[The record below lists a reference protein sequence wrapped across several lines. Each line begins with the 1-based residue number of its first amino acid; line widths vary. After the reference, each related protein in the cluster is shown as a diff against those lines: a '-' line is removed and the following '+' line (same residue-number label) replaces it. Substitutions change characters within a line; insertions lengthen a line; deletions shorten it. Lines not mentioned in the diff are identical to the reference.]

1 MGVPKSNPRVARQSP
16 LQASELSQGGMNMK
30 MCRWF
35 LVCAAVCVFANMAL
49 ADSITF
55 GGVITQSTQDGTG
68 PAVNN
73 PSLNNIRDGDA
84 YSVMLGF
91 AGQVTTTGTYDL
103 TGASL
108 VFRDLTNSAME
119 ASFHFIS
126 LTVSADGSFDNISLL
141 GCLTTGS
148 GCNLGNELAAN
159 FRIPLGSLNS
169 QNVAAQG
176 IPNLNPSLDLLED
189 DGVTDIQGSVT
200 TYSYI
205 PEPWTVALLWP
216 VLPVLV
222 WKRLQRPRQC

>member
-1 MGVPKSNPRVARQSP
+1 
-16 LQASELSQGGMNMK
+16 MK

-35 LVCAAVCVFANMAL
+35 LVCAAVCGFANMAL

-84 YSVMLGF
+84 YSVTLSF
-91 AGQVTTTGTYDL
+91 VGQITSLGTYDL
-103 TGASL
+103 TGSNL
-108 VFRDLTNSAME
+108 VFLTNSALE

-126 LTVSADGSFDNISLL
+126 LTVSADGSFDDISLL

-159 FRIPLGSLNS
+159 FRIPSGSLNS

-200 TYSYI
+200 TYSYSPI
-205 PEPWTVALLWP
+205 PEPSTVALLWP
-216 VLPVLV
+216 LLPVLA
-222 WKRLQRPRQC
+222 WKRLRRPRQC